1 MHSCPDA
8 SFAFSVNKSIYVKK
22 LEEFVLH
29 AYIKFFSGW
38 LCIFWMNLT
47 RISLY
52 SFNTITIMSL
62 NKCNSWPNITM
73 FLIQKIFDKKKIVLP
88 EESLSYTNKNRRMR
102 NHHSLNAIYIW
113 SLSLSL
119 ATNKT
124 IRGSLLSIDVSLS
137 LSLFCST
144 EKKPFTFECQ

>member
-1 MHSCPDA
+1 MLINTKMHSCPDA

-52 SFNTITIMSL
+52 CFNTITIMSL

-119 ATNKT
+119 
-124 IRGSLLSIDVSLS
+124 SLP
-137 LSLFCST
+137 T
-144 EKKPFTFECQ
+144 KPYEGLYSQ